1 MSPAPPPVGQL
12 IVAAFGASRARYHD
26 VYKRWVAASWR
37 TGSKIPESL
46 AMVSIQ
52 RIGEVDLVC
61 RSLEDELLQQP
72 AAPGEMDF
80 RDNYLMMFSELWV
93 GSAYA
98 ICFALKSRGLLLENE
113 KFRELAE
120 DLRLVRVQSEKHEI
134 PSDKKLIEPLQLS
147 TGRAQPG
154 GAPERFVQYDKDDP
168 LRAHIPRTGMSNR
181 RSPMWEVID
190 VKSRTMRW
198 IERRTLADAMLD
210 IFSP

>member
-1 MSPAPPPVGQL
+1 MNPAPQQVGPL
-12 IVAAFGASRARYHD
+12 IVAAFGASRAKYQD
-26 VYKRWVAASWR
+26 VYKKWVAASWR

-72 AAPGEMDF
+72 PSPGEMDF
-80 RDNYLMMFSELWV
+80 RDNYLIMFAEVWV

-98 ICFALKSRGLLLENE
+98 ISFALKSRGLLSENDE
-113 KFRELAE
+113 FQELAE
-120 DLRLVRVQSEKHEI
+120 NLRLVRVQSEKHEI
-134 PSDKKLIEPLQLS
+134 PSDRKLTQPLQLS
-147 TGRAQPG
+147 TGRAQLG
-154 GAPERFVQYDKDDP
+154 GAPERFLQYDKDDP
-168 LRAHIPRTGMSNR
+168 LRAHIPRMGVSDR

-190 VKSRTMRW
+190 VKSKTMRW
-198 IERRTLADAMLD
+198 IERRALSDTMLD